1 MAVKKIMEQL
11 FTEIE
16 LYPELMSAYT
26 SLSNY
31 GKHKLVSSLKN
42 MNRGMLYE
50 SPIHGAYHS
59 EKVTLFCLLLG
70 TKLGCSD
77 RDLDILADA
86 AMYHDFMRESDNEDS
101 FHGLGA
107 ANNIGRVIPRGKY
120 TPEEINLLKSVI
132 DFHSTDNKMHGY
144 EIIADDHDVA
154 SKDLER
160 GRTLAYILRDAD
172 ALDRC
177 RFSKESS
184 AYLKPE
190 YLYFSESHD
199 LIKLSEEVNNAYL
212 GKMFTDE
219 EILSN
224 KYLYRNISPCLH
236 SVGKNFFRINS
247 VLEHG
252 LLSYSRL
259 CKLDSSFQRNFDGG
273 NSDKWISVVPRNK
286 LKLESGA
293 AKEFLKNGIVFLF
306 DETQL
311 YYPDEKVTPSYAKSY
326 GLPYTKNSGY
336 SDEQYAYDFIPKEK
350 IVGICLDDNFAEQR
364 LQNLEHYVYDSFNY
378 DLFEKNVR
386 SYLEQLGVL
395 EDGNLP
401 EEIISIMNKYKEV
414 TIKAENSSLL
424 CQDIYAEEMMRLS
437 HFINAYIGMEL
448 EKYYRRKSG
457 VSDDKVITVR
467 DALEYELS
475 ISNYNYDRITDSLYM
490 VTPREDIKEK
500 KTYL

>member
-160 GRTLAYILRDAD
+160 GRILAYILRDAD

-184 AYLKPE
+184 TWNDETMGNYQGQTNWQEYCAYINDIH
-190 YLYFSESHD
+190 SES
-199 LIKLSEEVNNAYL
+199 L
-212 GKMFTDE
+212 
-219 EILSN
+219 
-224 KYLYRNISPCLH
+224 
-236 SVGKNFFRINS
+236 
-247 VLEHG
+247 
-252 LLSYSRL
+252 
-259 CKLDSSFQRNFDGG
+259 
-273 NSDKWISVVPRNK
+273 
-286 LKLESGA
+286 
-293 AKEFLKNGIVFLF
+293 
-306 DETQL
+306 
-311 YYPDEKVTPSYAKSY
+311 
-326 GLPYTKNSGY
+326 
-336 SDEQYAYDFIPKEK
+336 
-350 IVGICLDDNFAEQR
+350 
-364 LQNLEHYVYDSFNY
+364 
-378 DLFEKNVR
+378 
-386 SYLEQLGVL
+386 
-395 EDGNLP
+395 
-401 EEIISIMNKYKEV
+401 
-414 TIKAENSSLL
+414 
-424 CQDIYAEEMMRLS
+424 
-437 HFINAYIGMEL
+437 
-448 EKYYRRKSG
+448 
-457 VSDDKVITVR
+457 
-467 DALEYELS
+467 
-475 ISNYNYDRITDSLYM
+475 
-490 VTPREDIKEK
+490 
-500 KTYL
+500 